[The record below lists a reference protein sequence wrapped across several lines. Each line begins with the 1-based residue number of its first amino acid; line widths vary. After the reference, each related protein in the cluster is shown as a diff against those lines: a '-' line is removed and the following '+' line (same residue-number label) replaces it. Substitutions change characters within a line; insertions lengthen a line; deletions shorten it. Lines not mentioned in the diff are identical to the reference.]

1 MEKSAMPSAA
11 ADQRN
16 VVQAHLPALFLM
28 LLAGATDTLIFTHSK
43 ELLAVYMTGNSSKL
57 GQSVAHGDWGTVL
70 PLVAVIGS
78 FVAATTLGAWLGKHA
93 GRWREPLLMVILSL
107 LLAIAWPTASEKFS
121 VATVML
127 VAAAMGMLNQVLA
140 NEPGVSFITGTLVKL
155 GRAVADGQR
164 KDILIGVLRWIAFAL
179 GALAGA
185 LLEPQAKTLMLLL
198 ISSAAMAGALAMAL
212 SASLHHGS
220 TLQP

>member
-107 LLAIAWPTASEKFS
+107 LLASEKFS